1 MTGCSVPLCAASSAK
16 GVRCFRFPQ
25 EKARRRKWE
34 SCVKRDRWKASHTSR
49 ICERHFEEDQYEMNR
64 QDGRRLLKRTAVP
77 TLFDFRPQPKQRKP
91 PAPRASPVDRGGATT
106 AGPSSIS
113 AAGVSDQEDSGTED
127 TQANPISEENVLNRR
142 DNTVDIAFRPGKL
155 QSQLEQLEQKLQ
167 EQVRANAELLGNLRD
182 LKKQLSEPSNDTGN
196 RQTGDKPVIAVL
208 LFACN
213 RVTVKRP
220 IDQLIQYRPSKE
232 QFPIIVSQD
241 CNHAMTTNVIKAY
254 GNELTLI
261 RQPDQSDIPLVGKE
275 KKFKGYYKIARH
287 YGWALN
293 KTFHDLMY
301 DTVIIVEDDLE
312 LSVDFFEYFLALY
325 PILKSDPTLYCV
337 SAWNDNGKA
346 GLVAEDSGGTC
357 ESRCLESGV
366 STDPEPRGFAR
377 PRLAVRG
384 FPVSEEKGI
393 LVVEPSPGKVW
404 TLRAS
409 RPANPFL
416 SLEPHNEGIISITVN
431 VSRADSGPFVTGS
444 WRGFRGQEGPG
455 AGLRSPP
462 TLQCVRLCA
471 CVLESMSGG
480 GA

>member
-1 MTGCSVPLCAASSAK
+1 M
-16 GVRCFRFPQ
+16 
-25 EKARRRKWE
+25 RKRNF
-34 SCVKRDRWKASHTSR
+34 V
-49 ICERHFEEDQYEMNR
+49 
-64 QDGRRLLKRTAVP
+64 
-77 TLFDFRPQPKQRKP
+77 LFVSL
-91 PAPRASPVDRGGATT
+91 ALITW
-106 AGPSSIS
+106 
-113 AAGVSDQEDSGTED
+113 AGVTYHLFLQRPLASK
-127 TQANPISEENVLNRR
+127 
-142 DNTVDIAFRPGKL
+142 AFRPGKL

-182 LKKQLSEPSNDTGN
+182 LKKQLSEPSNDTGG
-196 RQTGDKPVIAVL
+196 RQSGDKPVIAVL

-325 PILKSDPTLYCV
+325 PILKNDPTLYCV

-346 GLVAEDSGGTC
+346 GLVAEDSEHLHRSDFFPGLGWMLTKDLWLELHTKWPKSFWDDWIRQPEQRRDRAC
-357 ESRCLESGV
+357 IRPEVSRTKTFGKIGV
-366 STDPEPRGFAR
+366 SNGLF
-377 PRLAVRG
+377 
-384 FPVSEEKGI
+384 FEKHLKFI
-393 LVVEPSPGKVW
+393 QLNKKFV
-404 TLRAS
+404 
-409 RPANPFL
+409 PFL
-416 SLEPHNEGIISITVN
+416 SKDLSHLKKDNYDVAFVKEVYGCPSVTLTQLLKGNLDTKGPVRVTYNSKELFKNIAKKLAIMDDFKSGVPRTGYRGV
-431 VSRADSGPFVTGS
+431 VSMMFKGRRVYVAPPADWKGYNKS
-444 WRGFRGQEGPG
+444 W
-455 AGLRSPP
+455 S
-462 TLQCVRLCA
+462 
-471 CVLESMSGG
+471 
-480 GA
+480 

>member
-1 MTGCSVPLCAASSAK
+1 M
-16 GVRCFRFPQ
+16 
-25 EKARRRKWE
+25 RKRNF
-34 SCVKRDRWKASHTSR
+34 V
-49 ICERHFEEDQYEMNR
+49 
-64 QDGRRLLKRTAVP
+64 
-77 TLFDFRPQPKQRKP
+77 LFVSL
-91 PAPRASPVDRGGATT
+91 ALITW
-106 AGPSSIS
+106 
-113 AAGVSDQEDSGTED
+113 AGVTYHLFLQRPLASK
-127 TQANPISEENVLNRR
+127 
-142 DNTVDIAFRPGKL
+142 AFRPGKL

-196 RQTGDKPVIAVL
+196 RQTGGKPVIAVL

-346 GLVAEDSGGTC
+346 GLVAEDSEHLHRSDFFPGLGWMLTKDLWLELHTKWPKSFWDDWIRQPEQRKDRAC
-357 ESRCLESGV
+357 IRPEVSRTKTFGKIGV
-366 STDPEPRGFAR
+366 SNGLF
-377 PRLAVRG
+377 
-384 FPVSEEKGI
+384 FEKHLKFI
-393 LVVEPSPGKVW
+393 QLNKKFV
-404 TLRAS
+404 
-409 RPANPFL
+409 PFL
-416 SLEPHNEGIISITVN
+416 SKDLSHLKKDNYDVAFVKEVYGCPSVTLTQLLKGNLDTKGPVRVTYNSKELFKNIAKKLAIMDDFKSGVPRTGYRGV
-431 VSRADSGPFVTGS
+431 VSMMYKGRRVYVAPPADWKGYNKS
-444 WRGFRGQEGPG
+444 W
-455 AGLRSPP
+455 S
-462 TLQCVRLCA
+462 
-471 CVLESMSGG
+471 
-480 GA
+480 

>member
-1 MTGCSVPLCAASSAK
+1 M
-16 GVRCFRFPQ
+16 
-25 EKARRRKWE
+25 RKRNF
-34 SCVKRDRWKASHTSR
+34 V
-49 ICERHFEEDQYEMNR
+49 
-64 QDGRRLLKRTAVP
+64 
-77 TLFDFRPQPKQRKP
+77 LFVSL
-91 PAPRASPVDRGGATT
+91 ALITW
-106 AGPSSIS
+106 
-113 AAGVSDQEDSGTED
+113 AGVTYHLFLQRPLASK
-127 TQANPISEENVLNRR
+127 
-142 DNTVDIAFRPGKL
+142 AFRPGKL

-346 GLVAEDSGGTC
+346 GLVAEDSEHLHRSDFFPGLGWMLTKDLWLELHTKWPKSFWDDWIRQPEQRKDRAC
-357 ESRCLESGV
+357 IRPEVSRTKTFGKIGV
-366 STDPEPRGFAR
+366 SNGLF
-377 PRLAVRG
+377 
-384 FPVSEEKGI
+384 FEKHLKFI
-393 LVVEPSPGKVW
+393 QLNKKFV
-404 TLRAS
+404 
-409 RPANPFL
+409 PFL
-416 SLEPHNEGIISITVN
+416 SKDLSHLKKDNYDVAFVKEVYGCPSVTLTQLLKGNLDTKGPVRVTYNSKELFKNIAKKLAIMDDFKSGVPRTGYRGV
-431 VSRADSGPFVTGS
+431 VSMMYKGRRVYVAPPADWKGYNKS
-444 WRGFRGQEGPG
+444 W
-455 AGLRSPP
+455 S
-462 TLQCVRLCA
+462 
-471 CVLESMSGG
+471 
-480 GA
+480 

>member
-1 MTGCSVPLCAASSAK
+1 M
-16 GVRCFRFPQ
+16 
-25 EKARRRKWE
+25 RKRNF
-34 SCVKRDRWKASHTSR
+34 V
-49 ICERHFEEDQYEMNR
+49 
-64 QDGRRLLKRTAVP
+64 
-77 TLFDFRPQPKQRKP
+77 LFVSL
-91 PAPRASPVDRGGATT
+91 ALITW
-106 AGPSSIS
+106 
-113 AAGVSDQEDSGTED
+113 AGVTYHLFLQRPLASK
-127 TQANPISEENVLNRR
+127 
-142 DNTVDIAFRPGKL
+142 AFRPGKL

-182 LKKQLSEPSNDTGN
+182 LKKQLSQPSNDTGG

-325 PILKSDPTLYCV
+325 PILKNDPTLYCV

-346 GLVAEDSGGTC
+346 GLVAEDSEHLHRSDFFPGLGWMLTKDLWLELHTKWPKSFWDDWIRQPEQRKDRAC
-357 ESRCLESGV
+357 IRPEVSRTKTFGKIGV
-366 STDPEPRGFAR
+366 SNGLF
-377 PRLAVRG
+377 
-384 FPVSEEKGI
+384 FEKHLKFI
-393 LVVEPSPGKVW
+393 QLNKKFV
-404 TLRAS
+404 
-409 RPANPFL
+409 PFL
-416 SLEPHNEGIISITVN
+416 SKDLSHLKKDNYDVAFVKEVYGCPSVTLTQLLKGNLDTKGPVRVTYNSKELFKNIAKKLAIMDDFKSGVPRTGYRGV
-431 VSRADSGPFVTGS
+431 VSMMYKGRRVYVAPPADWKGYNKS
-444 WRGFRGQEGPG
+444 W
-455 AGLRSPP
+455 S
-462 TLQCVRLCA
+462 
-471 CVLESMSGG
+471 
-480 GA
+480 

>member
-1 MTGCSVPLCAASSAK
+1 M
-16 GVRCFRFPQ
+16 
-25 EKARRRKWE
+25 RKRNF
-34 SCVKRDRWKASHTSR
+34 V
-49 ICERHFEEDQYEMNR
+49 
-64 QDGRRLLKRTAVP
+64 
-77 TLFDFRPQPKQRKP
+77 LFVSL
-91 PAPRASPVDRGGATT
+91 ALITW
-106 AGPSSIS
+106 
-113 AAGVSDQEDSGTED
+113 AGVTYHLFLQRPLASK
-127 TQANPISEENVLNRR
+127 
-142 DNTVDIAFRPGKL
+142 AFRPGKL

-182 LKKQLSEPSNDTGN
+182 LKKQLSEPSNDTGG
-196 RQTGDKPVIAVL
+196 RQSGDKPVIAVL

-241 CNHAMTTNVIKAY
+241 CNHAMTTDVIKAY

-325 PILKSDPTLYCV
+325 PILKNDPTLYCV

-346 GLVAEDSGGTC
+346 GLVAEDSEHLHRSDFFPGLGWMLTKDLWLELHTKWPKSFWDDWIRQPEQRRDRAC
-357 ESRCLESGV
+357 IRPEVSRTKTFGKIGV
-366 STDPEPRGFAR
+366 SNGLF
-377 PRLAVRG
+377 
-384 FPVSEEKGI
+384 FEKHLKFI
-393 LVVEPSPGKVW
+393 QLNKKFV
-404 TLRAS
+404 
-409 RPANPFL
+409 PFL
-416 SLEPHNEGIISITVN
+416 SKDLSHLKKDNYDVAFVKEVYGCPSVTLTQLLKGNLDTKGPVRVTYNSKELFKNIAKKLAIMDDFKSGVPRTGYRGV
-431 VSRADSGPFVTGS
+431 VSMMYKGRRVYVAPPADWKGYNKS
-444 WRGFRGQEGPG
+444 W
-455 AGLRSPP
+455 S
-462 TLQCVRLCA
+462 
-471 CVLESMSGG
+471 
-480 GA
+480 